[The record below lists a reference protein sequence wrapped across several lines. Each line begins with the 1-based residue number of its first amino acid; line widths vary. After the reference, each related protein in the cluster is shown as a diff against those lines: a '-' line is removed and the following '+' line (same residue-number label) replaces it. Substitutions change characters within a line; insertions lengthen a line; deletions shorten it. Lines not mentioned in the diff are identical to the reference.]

1 MPSLKL
7 WVINSKQGEQQATIN
22 HLQLG
27 RCEEVQFHMAEK
39 VYGFTPN
46 IPSLFSNIKKNPL
59 MLEDDLNSDGRSHGS
74 LSSGNMRFHVGQQ
87 TYTKVEQF

>member
-1 MPSLKL
+1 
-7 WVINSKQGEQQATIN
+7 
-22 HLQLG
+22 
-27 RCEEVQFHMAEK
+27 
-39 VYGFTPN
+39 
-46 IPSLFSNIKKNPL
+46 